1 MFKDNLL
8 KNKTIVVT
16 GGGSGLGKSMARRF
30 GELGANL
37 VISGRRKEV
46 LEEAAHEFSEKN
58 IDVLTCPGDVR
69 KIEDVET
76 MSKLIVF
83 NNWESTVSFIENKV
97 KPKYNSWNE
106 NKILEK
112 RFLDILKKRF
122 DV

>member
-46 LEEAAHEFSEKN
+46 LEEAA
-58 IDVLTCPGDVR
+58 DAWVP
-69 KIEDVET
+69 
-76 MSKLIVF
+76 
-83 NNWESTVSFIENKV
+83 
-97 KPKYNSWNE
+97 
-106 NKILEK
+106 
-112 RFLDILKKRF
+112 
-122 DV
+122 

>member
-58 IDVLTCPGDVR
+58 IDVLTCPV
-69 KIEDVET
+69 
-76 MSKLIVF
+76 MSEKL
-83 NNWESTVSFIENKV
+83 KM
-97 KPKYNSWNE
+97 
-106 NKILEK
+106 
-112 RFLDILKKRF
+112 LKLCLTGIR
-122 DV
+122 